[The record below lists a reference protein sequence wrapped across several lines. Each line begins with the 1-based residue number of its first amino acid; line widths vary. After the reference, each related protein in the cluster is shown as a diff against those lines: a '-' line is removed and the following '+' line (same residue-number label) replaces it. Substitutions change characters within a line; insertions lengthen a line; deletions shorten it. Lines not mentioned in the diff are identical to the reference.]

1 MKDRLDKKSIAA
13 RVAREFSNGMLIN
26 LGYGMPS
33 LCSNYIPED
42 MSVYFMGENGV
53 LGYGALKNDDKP
65 DYELINASDQPV
77 ARAPGMC
84 FFDSAMSFDMVRG
97 GHIDIAVLGAY
108 QVSQGGDLANWGR
121 PGRPATG
128 MGGGMDLA
136 VGCSKLIVMMQHTT
150 KDGEYRIVKNCSFPL
165 TATNCVDR
173 IFTDIAVIDVT
184 GEGLLLK
191 EVAPDWTADEVQE
204 LTEVPLIISDDL
216 NVIEWQHLCFSY

>member
-1 MKDRLDKKSIAA
+1 MKTRLDKKEIAS
-13 RVAREFSNGMLIN
+13 RVAREFENGMLIN

-42 MSVYFMGENGV
+42 MTVYFMGENGV
-53 LGYGALKNDDKP
+53 LGYSALDKDATP

-97 GHIDIAVLGAY
+97 GHIHIAVLGAY
-108 QVSQGGDLANWGR
+108 QVSGKGDLANWGR

-136 VGCSKLIVMMQHTT
+136 VGCSKLYIMMQHTT
-150 KDGEYRIVKNCSFPL
+150 KDGAMRIVDECSFPL
-165 TATNCVDR
+165 TAKSCVDR

-184 GEGLLLK
+184 PEGLLLK
-191 EVAPDWTADEVQE
+191 EVAPEWTAEEVQK
-204 LTEVPLIISDDL
+204 LTGVPLIIADDL
-216 NVIEWQHLCFSY
+216 KEMEF